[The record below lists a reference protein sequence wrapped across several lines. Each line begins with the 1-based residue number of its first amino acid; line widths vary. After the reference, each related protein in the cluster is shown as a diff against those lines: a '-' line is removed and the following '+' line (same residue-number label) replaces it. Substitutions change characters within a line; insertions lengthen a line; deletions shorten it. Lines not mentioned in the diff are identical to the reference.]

1 MVAQAHN
8 IEQRAK
14 QRLHAAD
21 SAIAMLPQGMP
32 AIEYMERL
40 CMLARDAG
48 TGSDLG
54 KLLNDTVGGCA
65 MFAQSAINVERRVA
79 RHAVGIAQAAIETN
93 GTNFFIE
100 S

>member
-1 MVAQAHN
+1 MVAELQKE
-8 IEQRAK
+8 EQRAR

-21 SAIAMLPQGMP
+21 SAKAMLPKGMP

-48 TGSDLG
+48 NGSDLG
-54 KLLNDTVGGCA
+54 KLLNDTVGSCA
-65 MFAQSAINVERRVA
+65 MFAQSAINIERRVA
-79 RHAVGIAQAAIETN
+79 RHAVGMAQAAIEAN
-93 GTNFFIE
+93 ETNFLIE